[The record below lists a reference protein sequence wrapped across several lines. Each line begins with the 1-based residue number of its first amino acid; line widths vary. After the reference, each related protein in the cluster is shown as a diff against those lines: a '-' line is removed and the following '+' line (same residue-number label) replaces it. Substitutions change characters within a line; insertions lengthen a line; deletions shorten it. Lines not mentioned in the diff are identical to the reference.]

1 MLGEFGE
8 DSINQVRADLQQR
21 QQRRPRATTFRSGAF
36 LAVDYLR
43 FLLSVDDYDPDSD
56 AEFAHLLRDRLT
68 LEVHVRVALRW
79 RAVCASLPRAGTRCA
94 THMTRPPAVVGAK
107 WTTLKG
113 LHLNP

>member
-1 MLGEFGE
+1 VLGEFGE

-56 AEFAHLLRDRLT
+56 AEFAHLLRAHARSSSTSRSTVASGLCFATPSGNATRDPHDRAACRGRR
-68 LEVHVRVALRW
+68 EV
-79 RAVCASLPRAGTRCA
+79 S
-94 THMTRPPAVVGAK
+94 
-107 WTTLKG
+107 
-113 LHLNP
+113 

>member
-1 MLGEFGE
+1 VLGEFGE

-56 AEFAHLLRDRLT
+56 AEFAHLLRTGSRSKFIYESLYGGERL
-68 LEVHVRVALRW
+68 VLRYPE
-79 RAVCASLPRAGTRCA
+79 RERNA
-94 THMTRPPAVVGAK
+94 RP
-107 WTTLKG
+107 T
-113 LHLNP
+113 